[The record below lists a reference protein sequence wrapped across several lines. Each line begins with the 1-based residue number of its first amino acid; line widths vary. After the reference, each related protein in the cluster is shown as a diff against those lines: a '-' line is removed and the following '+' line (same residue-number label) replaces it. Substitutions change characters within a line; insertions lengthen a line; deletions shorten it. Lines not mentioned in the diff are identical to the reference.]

1 MEKVMAIYQWVLAN
15 SGTIITTATAIVA
28 AASAIA
34 ALTPTP
40 KDDGIIKKAYKLIDW
55 LALNVGK
62 AKETGEVA
70 AKKKAAPKKKP
81 SKK

>member
-1 MEKVMAIYQWVLAN
+1 MTE
-15 SGTIITTATAIVA
+15 IISYLVSNVDSILFAVSAIVA

-40 KDDGIIKKAYKLIDW
+40 KDDAVAAKAYKVLDW

-62 AKETGEVA
+62 AKDKWLVL
-70 AKKKAAPKKKP
+70 
-81 SKK
+81 SFSY

>member
-1 MEKVMAIYQWVLAN
+1 MTEIINYITQNA
-15 SGTIITTATAIVA
+15 SGIFAVVTGIVT

-40 KDDGIIKKAYKLIDW
+40 KDDTIVAKVYKIVDW

-62 AKETGEVA
+62 AKN
-70 AKKKAAPKKKP
+70 
-81 SKK
+81 

>member
-1 MEKVMAIYQWVLAN
+1 MKE
-15 SGTIITTATAIVA
+15 IITYLVSNVDSIVAALTAIVA

-40 KDDGIIKKAYKLIDW
+40 TDDSLIAKAYKIVDW

-62 AKETGEVA
+62 AKD
-70 AKKKAAPKKKP
+70 K
-81 SKK
+81 

>member
-1 MEKVMAIYQWVLAN
+1 MSIIYIALMILSVNKYME
-15 SGTIITTATAIVA
+15 IITWILENKLDLVHAVTAVVT

-40 KDDGIIKKAYKLIDW
+40 KDNGWIAKAYKLVDW

-62 AKETGEVA
+62 AKD
-70 AKKKAAPKKKP
+70 K
-81 SKK
+81 

>member
-1 MEKVMAIYQWVLAN
+1 MKDIIQFITAN
-15 SGTIITTATAIVA
+15 SDGIIGAITAVVA

-40 KDDGIIKKAYKLIDW
+40 KDDTVVGKLYKIVDW

-62 AKETGEVA
+62 AKDKGE
-70 AKKKAAPKKKP
+70 
-81 SKK
+81 

>member
-1 MEKVMAIYQWVLAN
+1 MKE
-15 SGTIITTATAIVA
+15 IITYLVSNANDILLALSAVVA

-40 KDDGIIKKAYKLIDW
+40 TYDSFVAKAYKIVDW

-62 AKETGEVA
+62 AKD
-70 AKKKAAPKKKP
+70 K
-81 SKK
+81 